1 MKQLQLRLPD
11 GTPAPATD
19 FGSVPPGTS
28 TPTRELRLVNTGD
41 EPITNVEALVVND
54 SLADGEYR
62 VSLNGVAL
70 TGEWQPVLAE
80 ALAPGAFLTV
90 QESWTTPVG
99 VTTTGADH
107 GQLRVRYAQ

>member
-41 EPITNVEALVVND
+41 EPVTSVEALVVND
-54 SLADGEYR
+54 SLSDGEYR
-62 VSLNGVAL
+62 VSMSGVIL
-70 TGEWQPVLAE
+70 TGEWQSILSAP
-80 ALAPGAFLTV
+80 LAPGAFLAV
-90 QESWTTPVG
+90 QESWTTPSG